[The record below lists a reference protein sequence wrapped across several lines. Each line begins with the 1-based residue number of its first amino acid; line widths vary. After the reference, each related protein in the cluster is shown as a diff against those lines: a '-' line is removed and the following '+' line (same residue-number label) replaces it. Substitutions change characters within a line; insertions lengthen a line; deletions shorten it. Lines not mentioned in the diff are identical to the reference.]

1 VTTFA
6 VAGLAV
12 DERALAIVLGCAG
25 AAWGLLADRIGARWP
40 AHEDGRTRG
49 VDWRTPVVAL
59 LGGAALA
66 ALPLRLADAGQV
78 LLFGGYFLAL
88 TLLLA
93 TDLDQRLLPDVVT
106 LPLIAIT
113 LVLAVGGW
121 NPLVAGQLG
130 WAVVAALAIPG
141 FLFALSI
148 PFGSGAIGMGDLKLL
163 VSVGLLTGLA
173 RSVSGLVVGALAAG
187 VVIGVLL
194 VLRRVTLRTYIPF
207 GPFLI
212 LGAYWAVLVRL

>member
-1 VTTFA
+1 MTTFV
-6 VAGLAV
+6 VAGMAV
-12 DERALAIVLGCAG
+12 DDHALAAALGIVGM
-25 AAWGLLADRIGARWP
+25 AWGLVADRIGARWP
-40 AHEDGRTRG
+40 AHEDGGTRRL
-49 VDWRTPVVAL
+49 DWRTPVVAL

-66 ALPLRLADAGQV
+66 ALPLRVADAGQV

-88 TLLLA
+88 ILLLA
-93 TDLDQRLLPDVVT
+93 TDLDQRLLPDLVT
-106 LPLIAIT
+106 LPLIAVT

-121 NPLVAGQLG
+121 NPLVSGQLG
-130 WAVVAALAIPG
+130 LAVVAALAIPG
-141 FLFALSI
+141 FLFAVSI
-148 PFGSGAIGMGDLKLL
+148 PFGSGAIGIGDLKLL

-173 RSVSGLVVGALAAG
+173 RSVAGLVVGALAAG

-212 LGAYWAVLVRL
+212 IGAFWAVLVRL